1 MFNFDTDAISQE
13 KGESAKEILKEFIQ
27 TGPQMVFE
35 HSMAMAVEPTAP
47 AAPQASAPAG
57 PGGSS
62 NAARRQQQAPA
73 QADAQAVPETATAEP
88 QKEENLTEA

>member
-1 MFNFDTDAISQE
+1 MFNFNNDAIAQE
-13 KGESAKEILKEFIQ
+13 SGDSAKAILKEFIQ

-35 HSMAMAVEPTAP
+35 HSMTVAAEPAAP

-62 NAARRQQQAPA
+62 NAQRRQAQQQQT
-73 QADAQAVPETATAEP
+73 QADVQGTTQKGETV
-88 QKEENLTEA
+88 TEAE